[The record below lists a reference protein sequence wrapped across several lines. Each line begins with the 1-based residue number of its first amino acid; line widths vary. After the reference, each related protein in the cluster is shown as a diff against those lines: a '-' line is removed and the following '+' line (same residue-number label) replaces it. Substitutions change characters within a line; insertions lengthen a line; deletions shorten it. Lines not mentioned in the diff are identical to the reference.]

1 MPGGGQSGEGEGRM
15 QWDWVRRVRDFAREM
30 VPEERRRRPEAEEA
44 VPDVFPEELLGEN
57 PNPHSCHSWKTGRY
71 RGKEKGKKQR
81 VRRQMAGI
89 MSAGL
94 SVGQM
99 LRLILCVAGVTA
111 LILASVHL
119 DRFRTV
125 CRLGYSGLQADAI
138 IMTLPPAET
147 RILHRIRVY

>member
-81 VRRQMAGI
+81 VRRQTAGGADAPADSVRRRRDGTGSCLCSSRPVSHSLPPGI
-89 MSAGL
+89 QRSAG
-94 SVGQM
+94 
-99 LRLILCVAGVTA
+99 RCHHPEA
-111 LILASVHL
+111 
-119 DRFRTV
+119 
-125 CRLGYSGLQADAI
+125 
-138 IMTLPPAET
+138 
-147 RILHRIRVY
+147 